1 MTEKKDKVW
10 ILTFEYAGFV
20 KVGGLGEVPANQ
32 AKSLKD
38 KYDITVFIPS
48 HGQLERLK
56 KDSACERLPLKCVGQ
71 INPSFFGITDHESSY
86 AISFYKFRRDNVDII
101 VLSGDNSFSQKFLD
115 DNIVYNPD
123 TFAGKVCLF
132 SIGMRCYIEF
142 LIDKWKDNLPDVVHL
157 HDYHVVVP
165 FIGIKQELAKYDL
178 DVSSI
183 ITIHLLTW
191 PKYEFNFYIASG
203 IDETPISVLTKEGRK
218 NLTFNE
224 IYAICEKRFSIDEDY
239 YPPSVEKIGAFVCD
253 LVTTV
258 SESYL
263 KSDIIPSLGFEL
275 IDFKADYVWDGCDW
289 EYDEI
294 YKRVME
300 NFEAEMREV
309 LSLSSDTKI
318 SHKEMRRYLLTYK
331 LGHLKQS
338 PLINS
343 TRVLETIREISYD
356 NPFINN
362 GKDMA
367 FTDSGPLVITTGRIS
382 HQKGFETIL
391 EAIPDVI
398 KIIPNAKFLFL
409 ILPTEYSLQEIR
421 EYSEHVKKYPNNL
434 RIIFGLSAEVFHL
447 AHIVADV
454 YCALSR
460 WEPFGIIA
468 LEAMASKLP
477 VIATKVGGLQESV
490 IDIRINPEMGTG
502 ILIQKNNPSQFTT
515 ALISL
520 FKLVQICEDGA
531 YSEVESLQIIN
542 QIPDEIIKSRVLIDK
557 NYYLKIR
564 ENCLER
570 VKNNFRWSIVSLKL
584 IELYDKIKIK
594 RD

>member
-1 MTEKKDKVW
+1 MTEKKDNIW

-32 AKSLKD
+32 AKNLAD
-38 KYDITVFIPS
+38 KYEITVFIPS

-56 KDSACERLPLKCVGQ
+56 KSFNCERLPLNCVGQ
-71 INPSFFGITDHESSY
+71 IDPSFCGINDHESSY
-86 AISFYKFRRDNVDII
+86 AISFHKFRKDNVDII
-101 VLSGDNSFSQKFLD
+101 ILSGDNSFSRRFLD

-142 LIDKWKDNLPDVVHL
+142 LTDKWKDNLPDVVHL

-165 FIGIKQELAKYDL
+165 FIGIKQELAKRDL
-178 DVSSI
+178 DVPSI

-191 PKYEFNFYIASG
+191 PKYEYSFYIHCG
-203 IDETPISVLTKEGRK
+203 IDDTPISILTKDGRK
-218 NLTFNE
+218 NLTFKE
-224 IYAICEKRFSIDEDY
+224 IYAICEKRFTIDEDY

-258 SESYL
+258 SKSYL
-263 KSDIIPSLGFEL
+263 ETDIIPSLGFDL
-275 IDFKADYVWDGCDW
+275 IDFKADFIWDGCDW
-289 EYDEI
+289 EYNEI

-300 NFEAEMREV
+300 NLGAEMREI
-309 LSLSSDTKI
+309 LEISSDSKI
-318 SHKEMRRYLLTYK
+318 THKDMRKYLLTYK

-343 TRVLETIREISYD
+343 TRVLETIREISND
-356 NPFINN
+356 NPYINN
-362 GKDMA
+362 GKEMA
-367 FTDSGPLVITTGRIS
+367 FNDSGPLVITTGRIS

-398 KIIPNAKFLFL
+398 KVIPNAKFLFL
-409 ILPTEYSLQEIR
+409 ILPTEYGLQEIR
-421 EYSEHVKKYPNNL
+421 EYSDHVKKYPNNL
-434 RIIFGLSAEVFHL
+434 RIIFGVSAEVFHL

-477 VIATKVGGLQESV
+477 VIATKVGGLQESI
-490 IDIRINPEMGTG
+490 IDIRVEPETGTG
-502 ILIQKNNPSQFTT
+502 ILIQKNNPSQFTS

-520 FKLVQICEDGA
+520 FKLVQICENGA
-531 YSEVESLQIIN
+531 FSELESLQIIN
-542 QIPDEIIKSRVLIDK
+542 QIPDEIIKSRVLLDK

-564 ENCLER
+564 ENCLKR
-570 VKNNFRWSIVSLKL
+570 VNNTFRWNIVSLKL
-584 IELYDKIKIK
+584 IELYDKIK
-594 RD
+594 RE